1 MIDIGGS
8 LSISEEKIG
17 AYIEGNLP
25 ISEMKIIESIIQ
37 SDFRLQELV
46 DDISIEETTDL
57 SDTISEDFLIRYN
70 DLNLPEIPTVSG
82 DFLRPVQHIIE
93 AASTIEALET
103 EEITAVDFFD
113 CNPVDSLC
121 TSYDDCGELSEDDN
135 SSDYEIEEDI
145 NDEDINGEELPD
157 DFSDF

>member
-1 MIDIGGS
+1 MIDIGGP

-37 SDFRLQELV
+37 SDSRLQELV

-113 CNPVDSLC
+113 CNSEDSLY
-121 TSYDDCGELSEDDN
+121 TSYDDGDELSEDDN
-135 SSDYEIEEDI
+135 SSDYEIEEDM